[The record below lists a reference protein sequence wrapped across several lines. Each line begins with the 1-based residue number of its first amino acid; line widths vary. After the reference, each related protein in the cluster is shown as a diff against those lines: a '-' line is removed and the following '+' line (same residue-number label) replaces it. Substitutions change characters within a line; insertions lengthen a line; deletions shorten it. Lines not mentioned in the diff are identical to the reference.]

1 MTVTLRRM
9 RAPGLA
15 WRRMPLFAWAATVIS
30 YVLLVIGPIML
41 AALTMLFIDRR
52 FDGIFFDRAR
62 AGRRCSTSTSPTSSS
77 PART

>member
-15 WRRMPLFAWAATVIS
+15 WRRTPPFAWAATVIS

-41 AALTMLFIDRR
+41 AALVML
-52 FDGIFFDRAR
+52 
-62 AGRRCSTSTSPTSSS
+62 
-77 PART
+77 